1 VSRFDCFC
9 FNNSILIE
17 DQFSISGAKQMK
29 QEKKMLDIE
38 VLSREEGLP
47 IEEPESAINK
57 VIVIGAG
64 TMGRGISQLVA
75 SKGLNVILIEKD
87 KEKAKQALEGIARS
101 IDKEISRWTMTAG
114 EKKTI
119 MNRIVVSWKL
129 EDAAMG
135 DLVIESVPEELKLK
149 REIMEKLDKITD
161 PNTIFITNTSTLSI
175 TEVATSTSRED
186 RVIGMHFLNPVPK
199 IQLVEI
205 IRGLKTSDET
215 YKVAKN
221 FAELLDKTAVEVYE
235 YPGYITT
242 RVIIPLINEAL
253 YVLMEGI
260 AKAEDIDT
268 AMKLGFNFNMGPLA
282 LADMI
287 GLDEL
292 LRMMEALFRELGEF
306 KYRPCPLL
314 KKLVRAG
321 HLGRKTG
328 KGIFEYPDI
337 VNE

>member
-1 VSRFDCFC
+1 
-9 FNNSILIE
+9 
-17 DQFSISGAKQMK
+17 MK
-29 QEKKMLDIE
+29 QEKKILDIE

-47 IEEPESAINK
+47 IEEPEDAIKK
-57 VIVIGAG
+57 VVVIGAG
-64 TMGRGISQLVA
+64 TMGRGISQIVA
-75 SKGLNVILIEKD
+75 SKGLDVILIERD
-87 KEKAKQALEGIARS
+87 QNQSEKALEGIARS
-101 IDKEISRWTMTAG
+101 IDKEISRWTMTAS

-119 MNRIVVSWKL
+119 MNRIVTSWKL
-129 EDAAMG
+129 EDAALG
-135 DLVIESVPEELKLK
+135 DLVIESVPEKMELK
-149 REIMEKLDKITD
+149 REIMKKLDD
-161 PNTIFITNTSTLSI
+161 LCEPNTIFITNTSTLSI

-186 RVIGMHFLNPVPK
+186 KVIGMHFLNPVPK

-215 YKVAKN
+215 YETAKK

-328 KGIFEYPDI
+328 KGIFEYPEANVD
-337 VNE
+337 

>member
-1 VSRFDCFC
+1 
-9 FNNSILIE
+9 
-17 DQFSISGAKQMK
+17 MK
-29 QEKKMLDIE
+29 DEKKVLDIE

-47 IEEPESAINK
+47 IEEPEHTIKK
-57 VIVIGAG
+57 VVVIGAG
-64 TMGRGISQLVA
+64 TMGQGISQLVA
-75 SKGLNVILIEKD
+75 SKGLDVILIEKD
-87 KEKAKQALEGIARS
+87 KSKANRAVEGITRT
-101 IDKEISRWTMTAG
+101 IDKEIARWTMTSS

-119 MNRIVVSWKL
+119 LSRIVTSWKL

-135 DLVIESVPEELKLK
+135 ELVIESVPENLELKGG
-149 REIMEKLDKITD
+149 IFNKLDEICD
-161 PNTIFITNTSTLSI
+161 PSTIYITNTSTLSI
-175 TEVATSTSRED
+175 TEIASMTNRED
-186 RVIGMHFLNPVPK
+186 KIIGMHFLNPVPK
-199 IQLVEI
+199 IPLVEI

-215 YKVAKN
+215 YNATRR
-221 FAELLDKTAVEVYE
+221 FAEVLDKTAVEVYE

-260 AKAEDIDT
+260 ASAQDIDT

-287 GLDEL
+287 GLDQL
-292 LRMMEALFRELGEF
+292 LHMMEALFKELGDL

-321 HLGRKTG
+321 QLGRKTG
-328 KGIFEYPDI
+328 KGIFEYP
-337 VNE
+337 EAMAE